1 MPLLKTNI
9 LLFIFL
15 AAVTL
20 ISHTWV
26 DRYEQDGPELL
37 TDNWSAR
44 ASKNSRADITE
55 NELTLFSS
63 ESRITISIHQE
74 IPRVEPGAVLKLSAE
89 AKSDEVVA
97 GEKPWNQARLLLVQN
112 DGKKDRWDLPGLV
125 VSLTGTSDWK
135 SYHNAF
141 TIAPETRR
149 IRVAAQLNQSTG
161 SFQVKNIQLHAVREA
176 RAFTWVRNILLGS
189 WGAFFLLLAGS
200 CLFMGRKTVLFR
212 TLLVSVFICIIIGTT
227 IPGNVREQVSH
238 EIKTQMHAESHTIQA
253 VIPWDLSKVW
263 HFCFFSFLG
272 LILCLMMAKEPT
284 LQLMILILL
293 LAGGTEIV
301 QLYIDDRSPL
311 FTDFLIDAA
320 GGLSGIALIRLIGT
334 NKNTG
339 HFESDH

>member
-15 AAVTL
+15 AVATL

-37 TDNWSAR
+37 TDNWSTR

-63 ESRITISIHQE
+63 ESRISVSIHQE
-74 IPRVEPGAVLKLSAE
+74 IPRVEPDAVLKLSAE
-89 AKSDEVVA
+89 VKTDDVVA

-112 DGKKDRWDLPGLV
+112 DGKKDRWDLPSLV
-125 VSLTGTSDWK
+125 VSLTGTSDWER
-135 SYHNAF
+135 YHNAF
-141 TIAPETRR
+141 TIDPETKR
-149 IRVAAQLNQSTG
+149 IRVVAQLNQSTG
-161 SFQVKNIQLHAVREA
+161 LFQVKNIQLHAVSEA
-176 RAFTWVRNILLGS
+176 QAFTWIRNIIFGS
-189 WGAFFLLLAGS
+189 WGAFFLLLVGS

-272 LILCLMMAKEPT
+272 LILCLMMAKEST
-284 LQLMILILL
+284 IQLMALILL

-301 QLYIDDRSPL
+301 QLYIDGRSPL
-311 FTDFLIDAA
+311 FTDFFIDAA

-339 HFESDH
+339 HFESDQ